1 MPMFTVGF
9 SSSNSIQENLK
20 KFNERILLVLINHI
34 EEYLRKIEI
43 DMGMD
48 ENTKFT
54 ITVNNGQVNL
64 ATDYSIINAVQNN
77 GISADELQRL
87 LSDIRSNLSN
97 LSDED
102 KESVSDC
109 LEVIEAESTSN
120 NPKKSFL
127 KTALNTLKGINGS
140 VQFAAAVT
148 TLAEFV
154 MPLLG
159 VVV

>member
-43 DMGMD
+43 DMGAD
-48 ENTKFT
+48 ESISYS
-54 ITVNNGQVNL
+54 ITVHGGQVNL
-64 ATDYSIINAVQNN
+64 ATDKSTINAIQNN
-77 GISADELQRL
+77 GISADELQKL

-109 LEVIEAESTSN
+109 LEVIEAESVSN
-120 NPKKSFL
+120 NPKRSFL

-140 VQFAAAVT
+140 VQFVAAVA
-148 TLAEFV
+148 TLAEFI